1 MRYQLRNPL
10 KGTKPSLTG
19 AADGMACVPLL
30 CFSLATHM
38 MPSGEAWCL
47 RSRPYSPELV
57 EGTFS
62 ETEFSE
68 VRQEFIEHSLT
79 HPSPTVSYVSHP
91 ETPLDAYIRST
102 KRGPPGGDGRAG
114 APKRLYPEVSGL
126 PTGST
131 GAGAPKSPGPM
142 IPTPTSLRQS
152 PRSTRR

>member
-1 MRYQLRNPL
+1 MHHHDRFARATLALFTQPPRIEILR
-10 KGTKPSLTG
+10 T
-19 AADGMACVPLL
+19 
-30 CFSLATHM
+30 
-38 MPSGEAWCL
+38 
-47 RSRPYSPELV
+47 SPF
-57 EGTFS
+57 GDSAKFAI
-62 ETEFSE
+62 TEFSE

-114 APKRLYPEVSGL
+114 GPKRLYPEVSGL

-152 PRSTRR
+152 PRSTRRLTTPTDGTPPLARSIALCPNA